1 MTRDEMPKWADLTP
15 KQRRLFDW
23 VDLQEGETMADW
35 WEVWC
40 DACASDHTDPL
51 DMEVVVA

>member
-1 MTRDEMPKWADLTP
+1 MTRDEMPKWANLTP
-15 KQRRLFDW
+15 KQRHLFDW
-23 VDLQEGETMADW
+23 VDLQDGETMADW